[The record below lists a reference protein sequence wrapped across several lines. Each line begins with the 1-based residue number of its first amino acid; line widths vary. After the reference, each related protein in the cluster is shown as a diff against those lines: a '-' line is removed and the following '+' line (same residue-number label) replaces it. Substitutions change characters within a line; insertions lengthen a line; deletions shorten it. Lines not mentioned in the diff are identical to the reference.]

1 MIDRIKPLAL
11 ALLFSAWPLAALSH
25 THLDRA
31 EPSQDA
37 VLENAPGSVKLW
49 FSSRIE
55 PKYSRIEVTD
65 GEGKTVHDGESS
77 ASENQREL
85 SVDLIDDL
93 APGTYQ
99 VHWNVIARDGHR
111 VRGDYSFSVK

>member
-1 MIDRIKPLAL
+1 MIARFKPLAL
-11 ALLFSAWPLAALSH
+11 VLLLSAWPLAGLAH

-31 EPSQDA
+31 EPAEDA
-37 VLENAPGSVKLW
+37 VLESAPGAVKLS

-65 GEGKTVHDGESS
+65 AEGKTVHEGEVS
-77 ASENQREL
+77 ASENRREL
-85 SVDLIDDL
+85 SVDLADGL